1 MDSVQLILTQPVS
14 PPSMLDNINTSNID
28 SVSDEKKKQIAKDF
42 ESVLLNKIFDEMKNT
57 VVDWDSEEDGA
68 SEQIQGIFWL
78 HLARDVADN
87 GGVGLWEDI
96 YKFIKNNNQ
105 TNIIENSPDGNL

>member
-14 PPSMLDNINTSNID
+14 PPSLLDNINTSNIG

-87 GGVGLWEDI
+87 GGLGLWEDI
-96 YKFIKNNNQ
+96 YKFIKDTNQ
-105 TNIIENSPDGNL
+105 TNIANSPDGNL

>member
-14 PPSMLDNINTSNID
+14 PPSLLDNINTSNIG

-68 SEQIQGIFWL
+68 SEQIQWIFWL

-87 GGVGLWEDI
+87 GGLGLWEDI
-96 YKFIKNNNQ
+96 YKFIKDTNQ
-105 TNIIENSPDGNL
+105 TNIANSPDGNL